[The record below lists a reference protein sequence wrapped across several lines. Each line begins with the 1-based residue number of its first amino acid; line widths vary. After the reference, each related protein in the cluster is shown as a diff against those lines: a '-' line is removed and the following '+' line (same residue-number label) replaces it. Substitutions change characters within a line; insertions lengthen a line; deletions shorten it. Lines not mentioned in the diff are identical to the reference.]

1 MVPVPVPPPLLS
13 PPLCTLPPGT
23 GPARFVCYCEG
34 EGVGAKG
41 QGGFNIYVTDAAE
54 LWSTCFTP
62 ESLAALVGNGAP
74 GRAWQPPA
82 PHTCSAG
89 HLWGGRRSIPDRF
102 RGALGTGLEPLQG
115 ARPRGSPQVAGTD
128 TGPGR
133 ARVQLGAA
141 ADSCRGDSCQP
152 QEELSAG
159 GASAILTRPG
169 SSERHPWTWR
179 QEAVSWRVP
188 HQPWLQEKPA
198 SGVDFDDL

>member
-62 ESLAALVGNGAP
+62 ESLAALV
-74 GRAWQPPA
+74 
-82 PHTCSAG
+82 
-89 HLWGGRRSIPDRF
+89 GRRSIPDRF

-188 HQPWLQEKPA
+188 HQPWLQE
-198 SGVDFDDL
+198 